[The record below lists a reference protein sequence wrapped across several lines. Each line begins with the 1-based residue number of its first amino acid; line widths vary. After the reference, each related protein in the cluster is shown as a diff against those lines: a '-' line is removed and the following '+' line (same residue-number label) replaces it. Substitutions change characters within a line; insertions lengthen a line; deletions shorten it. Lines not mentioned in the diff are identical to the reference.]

1 MAETNKQSE
10 ELAALKK
17 QCEDC
22 CKQLA
27 ALKKEVAALK
37 KAKSSGGGSDPRIDQ
52 ILSVLIELSD
62 VAAGSAI
69 KQKFKD
75 IK

>member
-1 MAETNKQSE
+1 MPAKKEESYDCKVECAE
-10 ELAALKK
+10 
-17 QCEDC
+17 
-22 CKQLA
+22 
-27 ALKKEVAALK
+27 LKKEVAALK
-37 KAKSSGGGSDPRIDQ
+37 KEIAALKKELKAKPSGGADPRIDQ

-62 VAAGSAI
+62 IAAGNAI